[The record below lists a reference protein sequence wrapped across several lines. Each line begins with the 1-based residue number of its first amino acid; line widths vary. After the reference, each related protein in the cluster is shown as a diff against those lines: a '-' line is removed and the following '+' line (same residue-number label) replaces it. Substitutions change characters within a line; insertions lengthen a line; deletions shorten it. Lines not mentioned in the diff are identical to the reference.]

1 MSSGVQTSNRLVF
14 FYYSAL
20 KLLLGK
26 RYDKANRLVA
36 SSKVLHHAIPTKNC
50 DIVMTLPATTD
61 DSTLMWLLA
70 RLRSRTPHIHV
81 HVRHLRN
88 TKVYGFYMTAT
99 YDKYVYFL
107 LAHMS

>member
-1 MSSGVQTSNRLVF
+1 MENYLVLEIKIF
-14 FYYSAL
+14 QLKFLLFSAL
-20 KLLLGK
+20 KLLGK
-26 RYDKANRLVA
+26 RFDKASRLVA

-50 DIVMTLPATTD
+50 DIVMTLPSTTD

-70 RLRSRTPHIHV
+70 RLRSRAPRIHV

-99 YDKYVYFL
+99 YDK
-107 LAHMS
+107 